1 MTEEKGGSDANKFGK
16 DSQGFGLLSD
26 LHTHGG
32 SRGRFCWQEAA
43 GGARS
48 EVLKVR
54 VGAGRGAGSAVPG
67 SGVSK
72 RFPQLCSET
81 VSEILGVSV

>member
-16 DSQGFGLLSD
+16 DSQSFGLLSD
-26 LHTHGG
+26 LHSHGG
-32 SRGRFCWQEAA
+32 SRGRFRRQEAA
-43 GGARS
+43 GGTRS
-48 EVLKVR
+48 EVLKMR

-67 SGVSK
+67 SGISK
-72 RFPQLCSET
+72 SFPQLCSEI